1 MSQSTNTL
9 KDELIETDDEFG
21 RLYREH
27 QSYEGRL
34 DELNQKSLLSPE
46 DELEEKRLK
55 RQKLWLKDRMELIL
69 RSHQAQQIS
78 A

>member
-1 MSQSTNTL
+1 MSQSINTL

-34 DELNQKSLLSPE
+34 DELNQKSLLSQE

-69 RSHQAQQIS
+69 RSHQGQQLS

>member
-69 RSHQAQQIS
+69 RSHQGQHLS

>member
-69 RSHQAQQIS
+69 RSHQGQQLS

>member
-1 MSQSTNTL
+1 MSQSVDSL
-9 KDELIETDDEFG
+9 KEELIETDDEFG

-34 DELNQKSLLSPE
+34 EELNQKSLLSPE
-46 DELEEKRLK
+46 DELEEKQLK
-55 RQKLWLKDRMELIL
+55 RQKLWLKDRMEIIL
-69 RSHQAQQIS
+69 RSHQTEQAS